1 MINPSKVILLKKRW
15 TVHWWLFNANA
26 LSKKNGVRLK
36 IFHSGKTDQDMT
48 VITFF
53 TFIKWRKDV
62 KQNEG
67 LREDTPH
74 KVDEV
79 HETTAR
85 KHRTFS
91 KKYDATEFVE
101 INGF

>member
-1 MINPSKVILLKKRW
+1 MAVQR
-15 TVHWWLFNANA
+15 VVQ
-26 LSKKNGVRLK
+26 KNGARLK

-67 LREDTPH
+67 LGEDTL

-85 KHRTFS
+85 KHSTFS
-91 KKYDATEFVE
+91 KKCDATEFVE